1 MNCEKPIS
9 PVTLFVVLTQAK
21 KINLLLADEL
31 KWLIL
36 TPQCPLASK
45 TIIGPCSSDFQPL
58 GINLG
63 LSTSC
68 TIVKVDMRALFRR

>member
-9 PVTLFVVLTQAK
+9 PVKLFVVVTHAK

-36 TPQCPLASK
+36 TVGYKSRPNNFLYNCK
-45 TIIGPCSSDFQPL
+45 GRYI
-58 GINLG
+58 
-63 LSTSC
+63 
-68 TIVKVDMRALFRR
+68 